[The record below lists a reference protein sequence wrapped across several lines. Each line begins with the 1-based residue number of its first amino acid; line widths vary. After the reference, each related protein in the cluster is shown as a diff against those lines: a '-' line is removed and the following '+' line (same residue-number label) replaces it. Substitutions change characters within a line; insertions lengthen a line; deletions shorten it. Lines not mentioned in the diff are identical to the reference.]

1 MAPVTPRNASRLRVN
16 EQRLTDALRLLGP
29 ATRAELGAATRLSR
43 ATVSSGVSAL
53 LQAGLVMETGEAAP
67 AGPAGGRPPSVV
79 RLGPRAG
86 LAVGVDVGRTH
97 LRVAVADLGHQV
109 LAEQSA
115 RLDLGSPPAEVLD
128 QAAALVGSVLADA
141 GLDPATVVGVGL
153 GLPAPVDQRTGRV
166 AESDIL
172 LPGWAG
178 LLASEELAGRLGRV
192 VLVENDANLGALAEY
207 LWGAAHGSDTVVYVK
222 VATGIGA
229 GLVLNGQLF
238 RGVSGLAGE
247 LGHVTLDEHGDVC
260 RCGNRG
266 CLELVSGGAALV
278 DALRRSR
285 TYNDLESVEQVVA
298 LAAGGDPGAR
308 RLIAD
313 AGEHLGVA
321 IGSMVN
327 LLNPS
332 RVVVGGELG
341 LAGDILL
348 DPLRLALRRSAVHPA
363 ADAVE
368 VVRGQL
374 GERSEVLGAVAVVL
388 LEPARAR
395 LVPPG
400 T

>member
-109 LAEQSA
+109 LAEQSS

-178 LLASEELAGRLGRV
+178 LLASEELADRLGRV

-247 LGHVTLDEHGDVC
+247 LGHVTLDERGDVC
-260 RCGNRG
+260 RCGSRG

-363 ADAVE
+363 ADAVD

-395 LVPPG
+395 VALP
-400 T
+400 TT